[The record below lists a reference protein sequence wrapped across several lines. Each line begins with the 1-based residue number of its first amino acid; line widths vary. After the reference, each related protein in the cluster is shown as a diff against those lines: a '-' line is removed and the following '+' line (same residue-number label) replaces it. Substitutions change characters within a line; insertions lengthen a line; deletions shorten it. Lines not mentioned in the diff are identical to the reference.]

1 MKHLG
6 NILHLANSGK
16 LIVRSEQMP
25 PAHAFVYTNDKQKI
39 GKVYNVFGPVKNPYI
54 AVSLFK
60 SVNRRDLESRT
71 GEKVYASTKKELEKS
86 KAKNSKN
93 RKKSKD
99 KSFKNKAIS
108 VKTNQ
113 KDLTKRISVNKVCIN
128 AILPKN
134 KR

>member
-39 GKVYNVFGPVKNPYI
+39 GKVYNVFGPVKNPYV

-86 KAKNSKN
+86 KAKNSKY
-93 RKKSKD
+93 RKKSKN
-99 KSFKNKAIS
+99 KSFKNKNS
-108 VKTNQ
+108 KDKRSKSNKRKNKSKRFNQ
-113 KDLTKRISVNKVCIN
+113 
-128 AILPKN
+128 KN

>member
-39 GKVYNVFGPVKNPYI
+39 GKNPYI

-99 KSFKNKAIS
+99 KSFKNKDKRS
-108 VKTNQ
+108 KSNKRKNKSKRFNQ
-113 KDLTKRISVNKVCIN
+113 
-128 AILPKN
+128 KN

>member
-39 GKVYNVFGPVKNPYI
+39 GKVYNVFGPVKN
-54 AVSLFK
+54 
-60 SVNRRDLESRT
+60 RRDLESRT

-99 KSFKNKAIS
+99 KSFKNKDKRS
-108 VKTNQ
+108 KSNKRKNKSKRFNQ
-113 KDLTKRISVNKVCIN
+113 
-128 AILPKN
+128 KN

>member
-39 GKVYNVFGPVKNPYI
+39 GKVYNVFGPVKNPYV

-60 SVNRRDLESRT
+60 SVNRRDLESRI
-71 GEKVYASTKKELEKS
+71 GEKLYVSTKKELEKS

-93 RKKSKD
+93 RKKSKN
-99 KSFKNKAIS
+99 KSFKNKNS
-108 VKTNQ
+108 KDKRSKSNNRKNKSKRFNQ
-113 KDLTKRISVNKVCIN
+113 
-128 AILPKN
+128 KN